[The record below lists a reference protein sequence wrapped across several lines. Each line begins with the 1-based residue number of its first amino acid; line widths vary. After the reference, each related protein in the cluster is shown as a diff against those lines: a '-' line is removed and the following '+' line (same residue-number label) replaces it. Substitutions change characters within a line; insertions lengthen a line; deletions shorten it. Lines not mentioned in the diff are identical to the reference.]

1 MEKHFGTQA
10 DTIGVQNRRASTLR
24 ALRMRLPVFA
34 VLLDYPKWSFFSIAV
49 VIALGLWVYQVV
61 RTSMYDIRSAGLATL
76 LNTQVGALELWIED
90 QTASARQWA
99 NDPGV
104 HALILDL
111 VRRSESPGADA
122 RYLCGLPERRQLL
135 GRLEPFVKDDRGTA
149 VNVIDRSGRV
159 LASRSDASCGRSVRG
174 EFRDRLRNVFGG
186 QTRFIAPTFEAER
199 FDAPGALRAAVT
211 WIVTPVADARGRV
224 VAALGLGT
232 FAAERFGMIF
242 RASWLGRTG
251 EAYAFDR
258 GGRVLSEIRFPDEA
272 RSAGILSES
281 GPAGALGMALVDPG
295 RDLREQPARRGDASG
310 GRPTRLVETA
320 LREGLSSP
328 SGEPRGVLLHPYRN
342 YLGAPVVGAWAWLP
356 HHDFGVAIELGE
368 EEAFG
373 PLARISTV
381 FAVVLGVLGLMAAV
395 LLFSVLSVMRL
406 HREVAY
412 ARRVGSYVLGREIG
426 EGGMSTVFLAQHAL
440 LKRPTA
446 VKVLKLHVATDEAI
460 ARFEREV
467 QIASRLTH
475 PNTIEIFDFGR
486 APNGAPFCA
495 MEYVE
500 GMTFADLVERHGP
513 QSPARVAWLL
523 RQVCGS
529 LKEAHAHGLVHRD
542 IKPHNLMLCRRGG
555 ELDFVKVLDFGLVKD
570 TTSPGSRNLTKSLR
584 ILGTPLYMSPERIRD
599 PSSADPRDD
608 IYAAGAVGFYLLTG
622 MAVFDSTSDIDV
634 ATQVLGTPPRRP
646 SEAAAQPIPPEL
658 DSVLYRCLAKSRLER
673 PQAIE
678 ELISIFDEYLLRDP
692 WLHAAAEAWWDAH
705 GVDSSGLVPEPALS
719 EAEGAPAQPAP

>member
-10 DTIGVQNRRASTLR
+10 DTIGVQNRRASGLR
-24 ALRMRLPVFA
+24 ALRARLPVFA

-61 RTSMYDIRSAGLATL
+61 RTSMYDIRAAGLATL

-90 QTASARQWA
+90 QTASARHWA

-104 HALILDL
+104 HAPILGL

-122 RYLCGLPERRQLL
+122 GRLCALPERQRLL
-135 GRLEPFVKDDRGTA
+135 GHLEAFVKDDRGIA

-159 LASRSDASCGRSVRG
+159 LASRSEETCGRSVRG

-186 QTRFIAPTFEAER
+186 ETQFFAPLSEAER
-199 FDAPGALRAAVT
+199 LDAPAALRAPVT
-211 WIVTPVADARGRV
+211 WIVTPVADAQGRV

-232 FAAERFGMIF
+232 FAAERFGVIF

-258 GGRVLSEIRFPDEA
+258 RGRILSEIRFPDEA
-272 RSAGILSES
+272 SQAGVLP
-281 GPAGALGMALVDPG
+281 GPQSAGALGMRLADPG
-295 RDLREQPARRGDASG
+295 RDLRDQPARPGDASG
-310 GRPTRLVETA
+310 GRLTRLVETA
-320 LREGLSSP
+320 LREGPSSA
-328 SGEPRGVLLHPYRN
+328 SGESHGVLLQPYRN
-342 YLGAPVVGAWAWLP
+342 YLGAPVVGAWAWLA
-356 HHDFGVAIELGE
+356 HRDFGVAIELGE

-406 HREVAY
+406 QREVAN

-495 MEYVE
+495 MEFVE
-500 GMTFADLVERHGP
+500 GITFGDLVERHGP
-513 QSPARVAWLL
+513 QPPSRVAWLL

-529 LKEAHAHGLVHRD
+529 LKEAHEHGLVHRD

-570 TTSPGSRNLTKSLR
+570 TASPGSRNLTKSLR

-599 PSSADPRDD
+599 PSTADPRDD

-622 MAVFDSTSDIDV
+622 MPVFDSTSDIDV
-634 ATQVLGTPPRRP
+634 ATQVLGTPPRRA
-646 SEAAAQPIPPEL
+646 SEVASQSVPPEL
-658 DSVLYRCLAKSRLER
+658 DRVFHRCLAKSRLER
-673 PQAIE
+673 PQAID

-692 WLHAAAEAWWDAH
+692 WLHASAEAWWEEYGTTLDDAE
-705 GVDSSGLVPEPALS
+705 PEQAAKS
-719 EAEGAPAQPAP
+719 RRRRA

>member
-10 DTIGVQNRRASTLR
+10 DTIGVQNRRASALR
-24 ALRMRLPVFA
+24 ALRARLPMFA

-61 RTSMYDIRSAGLATL
+61 RTSMYDIRAGGLGTL
-76 LNTQVGALELWIED
+76 LNTQVGALELWIGD
-90 QTASARQWA
+90 QTTSARQWA
-99 NDPGV
+99 NDAGV
-104 HALILDL
+104 RGLIVEI
-111 VRRSESPGADA
+111 VRRSEAAGADLHG
-122 RYLCGLPERRQLL
+122 LCALPERQRLL
-135 GRLEPFVKDDRGTA
+135 GRLESFVKDDSGIA

-159 LASRSDASCGRSVRG
+159 LASRSDDACGRSVRG
-174 EFRDRLRNVFGG
+174 DFRERLGNVFAG
-186 QTRFIAPTFEAER
+186 QTRFFAPMSESER
-199 FDAPGALRAAVT
+199 VDSPMPGMLHAPVT
-211 WIVTPVADARGRV
+211 WIVAPVADDQGRV

-232 FAAERFGMIF
+232 YAAERFGVIF
-242 RASWLGRTG
+242 RTSWLGHTG

-258 GGRVLSEIRFPDEA
+258 NGRLLSEIRSPDLAA
-272 RSAGILSES
+272 RAGLLPE
-281 GPAGALGMALVDPG
+281 PDAAGTLGMRLADPG
-295 RDLREQPARRGDASG
+295 RDLRDGADGRDAARGA
-310 GRPTRLVETA
+310 PLTRLVETA
-320 LREGLSSP
+320 LRQGRSSATA
-328 SGEPRGVLLHPYRN
+328 EVHGVLLRPYRN

-356 HHDFGVAIELGE
+356 HRDFGVAIELGE

-373 PLARISTV
+373 PLSRISTV
-381 FAVVLGVLGLMAAV
+381 FVVGLSVLGLMAAV
-395 LLFSVLSVMRL
+395 LIFSVLSVMRL
-406 HREVAY
+406 QKEIAS
-412 ARRVGSYVLGREIG
+412 ARRVGSYVLGRQIG

-446 VKVLKLHVATDEAI
+446 VKVLKLHVASDEAI

-500 GMTFADLVERHGP
+500 GITFGDLVERHGP
-513 QSPARVAWLL
+513 QPPARVAWLL

-529 LKEAHAHGLVHRD
+529 LKEAHEYGLVHRD

-570 TTSPGSRNLTKSLR
+570 TASPGSRNLTKSLR

-622 MAVFDSTSDIDV
+622 VPVFDSASDIDV

-646 SEAAAQPIPPEL
+646 SEVAAQPVPPEL
-658 DSVLYRCLAKSRLER
+658 DRIVHRCLAKSRAER
-673 PQAIE
+673 PQSIDD
-678 ELISIFDEYLLRDP
+678 LNLIFDEYLLGDP
-692 WLHAAAEAWWDAH
+692 WLHASAEAWWDKH
-705 GVDSSGLVPEPALS
+705 GTTLEDAD
-719 EAEGAPAQPAP
+719 PAQPAESRRRRA